1 MTQKNSYKL
10 SFLLSLTGFILGLL
24 LVFIGLSGV
33 SVGHAETRNGANK
46 QGAFEIKK
54 VDQNNKPLSGATFSL
69 TPKDGKGTSV
79 QTFTSNDKGI
89 VDAQNLQPGTYTLK
103 EDKAPDGYDKTSR
116 TWTVTVYENGYTKLV
131 ENPYNGEIISKA
143 GPKDVSSSLQL
154 EKSTMSVFSKYGG
167 AEVTSGAADFYRNHA
182 AYFKMSFELK
192 QKDKSETINP
202 GDTFVLQLDRR
213 LNPKG
218 ISQDIP
224 KIIYDSANSPL
235 AIGKYDAESHQLIYT
250 FTDYIAGLDKVQLSA
265 ELSLFLENKEVL
277 ENTNISD
284 FKSTIGGQEIKYGG
298 TVNVIYGNEKNQ
310 KDNYVA
316 NRLSNVGGSIESYN
330 TQTGDFTWYVYVNP
344 NRTNIPYATMNLW
357 GFGRLVKSN
366 NSTSQSEDSATSSAE
381 LGEIQVYEVPE
392 GEKLPSSYG
401 VDVTKLTLRE
411 EFKPQVV
418 QGSFGTTKRQRIDFG
433 NNIQNKAF
441 IIKVTGKTD
450 QSGKPLVVQSNL
462 ASFSTKED
470 YAGLK
475 LGGGNVYFQNEIALS
490 PSKGSG
496 SGKSEFTKPSIT
508 VANLKRVAQLRFKK
522 MSTDNVPLPEAT
534 FELRSS
540 TSDSQKVEAKS
551 NEQGEVHLKDLTS
564 GTYDL
569 YEKQAPKGYQ
579 QVTEKL
585 ATVTVD
591 TSKSAEEMVTWGS
604 PHSSVKVEVNKEVT
618 IVNHKETLTFS
629 GKKIWEND
637 RPDQRPAKIQVQ
649 LLQNGQ
655 KMSDKVQEVTK
666 DNDWSYH
673 FKDLPKY
680 DAKNQEY
687 KYSVEEVN
695 VPDGYKVSYLGND
708 IFNTRETEFVFEQNN
723 FNLEFGNA
731 EIKGQSGS
739 KIIDED
745 TLTSFKGKKI
755 WKNDTAENRPQ
766 AIQVQLY
773 ADGVAVEGQTKFISG
788 SGNEWSFEFKNL
800 KKYNGTG
807 NDIIYSVKEVAV
819 PTGYDVT
826 YSANDII
833 NTKREVITQQGPK
846 LEIEETLPLESG
858 ASGGTTT
865 VEDSRPVDTL
875 SGLSSEQGQSGDMTI
890 EEDSATHIKFSK
902 RDIDGKELAGATME
916 LRDSSGK
923 TISTWISDGQVKD
936 FYLMPGKYTFVETV
950 APDGYE
956 VATAITFTVNEQGQ
970 VTVNGKATKG
980 DAHIV
985 MVDAYK
991 PTKGSGQ
998 VIDIEEKLP
1007 DEQGH
1012 SGSTTEIEDSKP
1024 SDVIIGGQGEVVDTT
1039 EDTQRGMTGH
1049 SGSTTEIEDSKSSD
1063 VIIGGQ
1069 GQVVETTED
1078 TQTGMHGDSG
1088 CKTEVEDT
1096 KLVQSFHFDNKEP
1109 ESNSEIPKKDKP
1121 KSNTSLPATGEKQ
1134 HNKFFWMVT
1143 SCSLISSV
1151 FVISLK
1157 SKKRLSSC

>member
-46 QGAFEIKK
+46 QGSFEIKK
-54 VDQNNKPLSGATFSL
+54 VDQNNKPLPGATFSL
-69 TPKDGKGTSV
+69 TPKDGKGKSG

-103 EDKAPDGYDKTSR
+103 EETAPDSYDKTSR

-143 GPKDVSSSLQL
+143 GSKDVSSSLQL
-154 EKSTMSVFSKYGG
+154 ENPKMSVVSKYGET
-167 AEVTSGAADFYRNHA
+167 EVSSGAADFYRNHA

-202 GDTFVLQLDRR
+202 GDTFVLQLDKR

-235 AIGKYDAESHQLIYT
+235 AIGKYHAENHQLIYT

-265 ELSLFLENKEVL
+265 ELSLFLENKKVL

-284 FKSTIGGQEIKYGG
+284 FKSTIGGQEITYKG
-298 TVNVIYGNEKNQ
+298 TVNVLYGNESTKES
-310 KDNYVA
+310 NYIT
-316 NRLSNVGGSIESYN
+316 NGLSNVGGSIESYN
-330 TQTGDFTWYVYVNP
+330 TETGEFVWYVYVNP

-357 GFGRLVKSN
+357 GFGRARN
-366 NSTSQSEDSATSSAE
+366 TSDLENDANTSSAE

-392 GEKLPSSYG
+392 GKKLPSSYG

-418 QGSFGTTKRQRIDFG
+418 QGSFGTTKRQRIDFKDNLKDG
-433 NNIQNKAF
+433 KRF
-441 IIKVTGKTD
+441 VVKVTGKTD

-462 ASFSTKED
+462 ASFNNETAVNSSNPTN
-470 YAGLK
+470 
-475 LGGGNVYFQNEIALS
+475 NVYFQNEIALS

-522 MSTDNVPLPEAT
+522 VSTDNVPLPEAA

-540 TSDSQKVEAKS
+540 NGNSQKLEASS
-551 NEQGEVHLKDLTS
+551 NTQGEVHLKDLNS

-629 GKKIWEND
+629 GKKIW
-637 RPDQRPAKIQVQ
+637 
-649 LLQNGQ
+649 
-655 KMSDKVQEVTK
+655 
-666 DNDWSYH
+666 
-673 FKDLPKY
+673 
-680 DAKNQEY
+680 
-687 KYSVEEVN
+687 
-695 VPDGYKVSYLGND
+695 
-708 IFNTRETEFVFEQNN
+708 
-723 FNLEFGNA
+723 
-731 EIKGQSGS
+731 
-739 KIIDED
+739 
-745 TLTSFKGKKI
+745 
-755 WKNDTAENRPQ
+755 KNDTAENRPQ

-807 NDIIYSVKEVAV
+807 NDIMYSVKEVTV

-902 RDIDGKELAGATME
+902 RDINGKELAGATME

-936 FYLMPGKYTFVETV
+936 FYLMPGKYTFVETA

-956 VATAITFTVNEQGQ
+956 IATAITFTVNEQGQ

-1039 EDTQRGMTGH
+1039 EDTESGMTGH

-1069 GQVVETTED
+1069 GQIVETTED

-1121 KSNTSLPATGEKQ
+1121 KSNTSLPVTGEKQ
-1134 HNKFFWMVT
+1134 HNMFFWMVT

>member
-46 QGAFEIKK
+46 QGSFEIKK
-54 VDQNNKPLSGATFSL
+54 VDQNNNPLQGATFSL
-69 TPKDGKGTSV
+69 TPKDGNEKPG
-79 QTFTSNDKGI
+79 QTFKSGPDGKI
-89 VDAQNLQPGTYTLK
+89 DAKDIKPGTYTLK
-103 EDKAPDGYDKTSR
+103 EETAPDGYDKTSR

-143 GPKDVSSSLQL
+143 GSKDVSSSLKL
-154 EKSTMSVFSKYGG
+154 EKSTMSVVSKYG
-167 AEVTSGAADFYRNHA
+167 EQEKTSNSADFYRNHA

-202 GDTFVLQLDRR
+202 GDTFVLQLDQR

-224 KIIYDSANSPL
+224 KIIYDNANSPL
-235 AIGKYDAESHQLIYT
+235 AIGKYDAENHQLIYT

-265 ELSLFLENKEVL
+265 ELSLFLENKKVL

-284 FKSTIGGQEIKYGG
+284 FKSTIGGQEITYKG
-298 TVNVIYGNEKNQ
+298 TVNVIYGNKSGDSN
-310 KDNYVA
+310 NYVK
-316 NRLSNVGGSIESYN
+316 NILSNVGGSIESYN

-807 NDIIYSVKEVAV
+807 NDIIYSVKEVTV

-833 NTKREVITQQGPK
+833 NTKREVITQQGPN

-936 FYLMPGKYTFVETV
+936 FYLMPGKYTFVETA

-956 VATAITFTVNEQGQ
+956 IATAITFTVNEQGQ

-1007 DEQGH
+1007 DEQ
-1012 SGSTTEIEDSKP
+1012 
-1024 SDVIIGGQGEVVDTT
+1024 
-1039 EDTQRGMTGH
+1039 GH

-1134 HNKFFWMVT
+1134 HNMFFWMVT

>member
-10 SFLLSLTGFILGLL
+10 SFMLSLTGFILGLL

-46 QGAFEIKK
+46 QGSFEIKK
-54 VDQNNKPLSGATFSL
+54 VDQNNKPLPGATFSL
-69 TPKDGKGTSV
+69 TSKDGKGTSV

-103 EDKAPDGYDKTSR
+103 EETAPDGYDKTSR

-143 GPKDVSSSLQL
+143 GSKDVSSSLQL
-154 EKSTMSVFSKYGG
+154 ENPKMSVVSKYGKT
-167 AEVTSGAADFYRNHA
+167 EVSSGAADFYRNHA

-224 KIIYDSANSPL
+224 KIIYDSENSPL
-235 AIGKYDAESHQLIYT
+235 AIGKYDAKTHQLTYT
-250 FTDYIAGLDKVQLSA
+250 FTNYIAGLDKVQLSA
-265 ELSLFLENKEVL
+265 ELSLFLENKVVL
-277 ENTNISD
+277 ENQTISD
-284 FKSTIGGQEIKYGG
+284 FRSTIGGQEIKYGG

-310 KDNYVA
+310 KDNYVT
-316 NRLSNVGGSIESYN
+316 NGLSNVGGSIESYN

-366 NSTSQSEDSATSSAE
+366 NSTSQSEDSATSSAQLE
-381 LGEIQVYEVPE
+381 KVEIYEVKE
-392 GEKLPSSYG
+392 DYTLPTSYG
-401 VDVTKLTLRE
+401 VDVTKLTLRTDITVGNKDG
-411 EFKPQVV
+411 FPM
-418 QGSFGTTKRQRIDFG
+418 TKRQRIDFKDNLKDG
-433 NNIQNKAF
+433 KRFVVKI
-441 IIKVTGKTD
+441 TGKTD

-462 ASFSTKED
+462 ASFNDRFAVNSSNPTN
-470 YAGLK
+470 
-475 LGGGNVYFQNEIALS
+475 NVYFQNEIALS
-490 PSKGSG
+490 SSKGSG
-496 SGKSEFTKPSIT
+496 SGTSEFTKPSIT

-522 MSTDNVPLPEAT
+522 MSTDNVPLPEAA

-551 NEQGEVHLKDLTS
+551 NEQGEVHFKDLTS

-569 YEKQAPKGYQ
+569 YETKAPKGYQ

-591 TSKSAEEMVTWGS
+591 TSKSAEQMVKWEK
-604 PHSSVKVEVNKEVT
+604 PHSFVKVEANKEVT

-655 KMSDKVQEVTK
+655 KMPNQIQEVTK

-687 KYSVEEVN
+687 KYSVEEVK

-807 NDIIYSVKEVAV
+807 NDIIYSVKEVTV

-936 FYLMPGKYTFVETV
+936 FYLMPGKYTFVETA

-1012 SGSTTEIEDSKP
+1012 SGSTTEIEDSKS

-1134 HNKFFWMVT
+1134 HNMFFWMVT

-1157 SKKRLSSC
+1157 TKKRLSSC